1 MHFAICKL
9 HVFHY
14 KKERKEGRRGGR
26 KRGDK
31 EKKEKKGMILATSQ
45 DSVRTGGKA
54 AGCPRAEVCMLLI
67 SEEIA
72 QALLDK
78 ENKASGG
85 SLGSQGSYPGS
96 DIYWLILC
104 KGPCRHQPQLPPM

>member
-1 MHFAICKL
+1 
-9 HVFHY
+9 
-14 KKERKEGRRGGR
+14 
-26 KRGDK
+26 
-31 EKKEKKGMILATSQ
+31 MILATSQ

-54 AGCPRAEVCMLLI
+54 AGCPRAEVCMLLM
-67 SEEIA
+67 SEEIV

-85 SLGSQGSYPGS
+85 SLGSQGSNPGS
-96 DIYWLILC
+96 ATYWLILC